1 MTMRT
6 APNIDA
12 DTSVREL
19 LKAFPSTRGVFDQY
33 GLFGCGGSDGPTEP
47 ISLFARVHQINLDE
61 LLSQLRK
68 AASDGETSGALPP
81 SRQGDPAEAEDPRR
95 WPRIFVR
102 TAALAF
108 VTVGTL
114 TGAIYLSVISYY
126 KTHDIAQFW
135 PGWTAHVQSHGHV
148 QISGWAT
155 LFVMGIALF
164 ALPRFL
170 ATSLPPKSTAGSIYW
185 LMLAGIVLR
194 ILYQPFSAE
203 RWAANMV
210 VWGAI
215 AEFAAAIIFLRFVLR
230 TVAASAKRSE

>member
-47 ISLFARVHQINLDE
+47 ISLFARVHQINLDK

-68 AASDGETSGALPP
+68 AASDGETSGGLPP

-114 TGAIYLSVISYY
+114 TGAVY
-126 KTHDIAQFW
+126 
-135 PGWTAHVQSHGHV
+135 
-148 QISGWAT
+148 
-155 LFVMGIALF
+155 
-164 ALPRFL
+164 
-170 ATSLPPKSTAGSIYW
+170 
-185 LMLAGIVLR
+185 
-194 ILYQPFSAE
+194 
-203 RWAANMV
+203 
-210 VWGAI
+210 
-215 AEFAAAIIFLRFVLR
+215 
-230 TVAASAKRSE
+230 ASAIS